1 MGIETAIIVGA
12 AAAAATAGASI
23 YSSNKQANAQRSAA
37 RAQERASAQALKE
50 QQQQFNR
57 ENQNE
62 VNISSLLESNTSGS
76 NSATMITGPGGI
88 GRNQLNLGGGA
99 SLLGA

>member
-23 YSSNKQANAQRSAA
+23 YSSNKQASAQRAAA
-37 RAQERASAQALKE
+37 REQERASANALKE

-62 VNISSLLESNTSGS
+62 VDISSILEDNTSAN
-76 NSATMITGPGGI
+76 NSATMITGPGGVNR
-88 GRNQLNLGGGA
+88 GQLNLGGGS
-99 SLLGA
+99 SLLGG

>member
-1 MGIETAIIVGA
+1 MVCFLGLEFYLTMKMVVSDVSRE
-12 AAAAATAGASI
+12 AS
-23 YSSNKQANAQRSAA
+23 
-37 RAQERASAQALKE
+37 
-50 QQQQFNR
+50 